1 MIKSSP
7 SGQGRG
13 FIGFGLGFLSLAPVL
28 GLSAL
33 AAVFIYFQG
42 PAHGD
47 EAKPPGAVMVAR
59 VVRVADGDTIVVEA
73 EDGQEHRIR
82 LYGLDAPEK
91 SQAYG
96 TEATQYLASHLEEGQ
111 TILLKTIDHDRYG
124 RLVSLIHLIE
134 KEPLN
139 RKIISSG
146 LAWRYNEYCR
156 IPECE
161 QWAEDEAQARQ
172 NGLGLWHDHEPM
184 PPWEY
189 RHR

>member
-1 MIKSSP
+1 
-7 SGQGRG
+7 
-13 FIGFGLGFLSLAPVL
+13 
-28 GLSAL
+28 
-33 AAVFIYFQG
+33 
-42 PAHGD
+42 
-47 EAKPPGAVMVAR
+47 MVAH

-91 SQAYG
+91 NQAYG
-96 TEATQYLASHLEEGQ
+96 TEATQYLASHLEGQ

-124 RLVSLIHLIE
+124 RLVSLIYLIE

-139 RKIISSG
+139 RKLISSG
-146 LAWRYNEYCR
+146 AAWLYTAYCH
-156 IPECE
+156 IPDCE
-161 QWAEDEAQARQ
+161 EWLEDEAKARQ
-172 NGLGLWHDHEPM
+172 NGIGLWHYHDPT

>member
-1 MIKSSP
+1 MKKIFTTRP
-7 SGQGRG
+7 RRG
-13 FIGFGLGFLSLAPVL
+13 FIRFGLDFLRFARVL

-33 AAVFIYFQG
+33 AAFFIYFHGKAQ
-42 PAHGD
+42 GD
-47 EAKPPGAVMVAR
+47 EARPPGSTMVAR
-59 VVRVADGDTIVVEA
+59 VIRVADGDTIVVEA
-73 EDGQEHRIR
+73 EDGQQHRIR

-96 TEATQYLASHLEEGQ
+96 SVATRYLASILDGQ
-111 TILLKTIDHDRYG
+111 SVVLKTIDHDRYG
-124 RLVSLIHLIE
+124 RLVSLVYLME
-134 KEPLN
+134 NEPLN

-146 LAWRYNEYCR
+146 LAWRYTDYCH

-161 QWAEDEAQARQ
+161 QWAEDEATARQ
-172 NGLGLWHDHEPM
+172 KGLGLWHDHEAM